1 MDPFSVESA
10 YLLTLLPDK
19 IQHTTYKSLI
29 LYTLSAIPQY
39 TKQKRQQLLSFL
51 LQQSVTESYRITKY
65 DEKHRDYYRILVAI
79 YGLSCPYFNADYS
92 IDVSIP
98 IIINV
103 LEQALKGCACNKTDT
118 IHLQLM
124 HA

>member
-10 YLLTLLPDK
+10 YLLTLLPEK
-19 IQHTTYKSLI
+19 IQYTTYKSLI
-29 LYTLSAIPQY
+29 LYTLSAIPHY

-65 DEKHRDYYRILVAI
+65 DEKHREYYKILIAI

-92 IDVSIP
+92 IDVSISSM
-98 IIINV
+98 IDI
-103 LEQALKGCACNKTDT
+103 LEQTLKGCTCTKTDSL
-118 IHLQLM
+118 HLQLM
-124 HA
+124 H

>member
-10 YLLTLLPDK
+10 YLRTLLPEK
-19 IQHTTYKSLI
+19 IQYTTYKSLI

-65 DEKHRDYYRILVAI
+65 DEKHREYYNILIAI

-92 IDVSIP
+92 IDVSISSMID
-98 IIINV
+98 II
-103 LEQALKGCACNKTDT
+103 EQTLKGCTCTKTDSL
-118 IHLQLM
+118 HLQLM
-124 HA
+124 H